1 MTPAQKELA
10 LKATTQMQVGNGLF
24 TENDREFKAYFCK
37 VNGISEAELTQLVRD
52 LLDGK

>member
-24 TENDREFKAYFCK
+24 MNDREFKAYFCK
-37 VNGISEAELTQLVRD
+37 ENGISEAELTKYVRD
-52 LLDGK
+52 LFDGK